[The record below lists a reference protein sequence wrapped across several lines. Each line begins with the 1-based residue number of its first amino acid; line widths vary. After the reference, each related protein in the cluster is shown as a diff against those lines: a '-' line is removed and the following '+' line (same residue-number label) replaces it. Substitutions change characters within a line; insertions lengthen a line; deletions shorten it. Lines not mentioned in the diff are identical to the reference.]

1 MERYKETDTLIRSRV
16 EGDTWPLASIP
27 AAVRKDFLW
36 CITSTPQAQCLRASS
51 LRLGPRAQFWL
62 LLSGLTVWLYH
73 FIFSASSCEGDSA
86 PGLRWVVSE
95 EEGGRAHGLLPESGA
110 MAASE
115 GQGEGALLTLEELQ
129 GHAAEGRLQE
139 GPGAE
144 AHFSRPRLFTPLCGW
159 LALNLSLPWVL
170 QLSPEPRQ
178 GWRVSLPQGH
188 GDSVLSLL
196 SGLSRLSRPS
206 HCPVL
211 VTTQKGPAF
220 GRCWMDSASRV
231 TCGWWVWL
239 GGPAAWS
246 QPVSALLCHRWP
258 RACRDACHRDLS
270 VLATQPGEVGED
282 TADHRSWRGEHWC

>member
-1 MERYKETDTLIRSRV
+1 M
-16 EGDTWPLASIP
+16 
-27 AAVRKDFLW
+27 
-36 CITSTPQAQCLRASS
+36 
-51 LRLGPRAQFWL
+51 
-62 LLSGLTVWLYH
+62 
-73 FIFSASSCEGDSA
+73 
-86 PGLRWVVSE
+86 SE
-95 EEGGRAHGLLPESGA
+95 EEGSRAHGFLSESGA

-115 GQGEGALLTLEELQ
+115 VQGEGGLAHLSCWRSCRVMLQ
-129 GHAAEGRLQE
+129 RAGCRKAWEKRRSSPA
-139 GPGAE
+139 PG
-144 AHFSRPRLFTPLCGW
+144 LFTPLCRR

-178 GWRVSLPQGH
+178 GWCVSLPQGH

-196 SGLSRLSRPS
+196 SGLSRLSLPS
-206 HCPVL
+206 HCSVL

-220 GRCWMDSASRV
+220 GRCWVDSPSRV

-258 RACRDACHRDLS
+258 RACRDARHRDLS

-282 TADHRSWRGEHWC
+282 TADHRSGRGEHWC